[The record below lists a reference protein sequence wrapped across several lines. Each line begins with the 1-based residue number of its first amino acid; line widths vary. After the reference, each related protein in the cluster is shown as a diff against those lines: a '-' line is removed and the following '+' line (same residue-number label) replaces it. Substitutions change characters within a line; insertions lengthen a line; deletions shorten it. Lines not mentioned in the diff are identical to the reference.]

1 MNTWS
6 WYRPLLRWLLLAL
19 LPVLLSSC
27 SSSTSG
33 RDLPGVTPTGPV
45 DVVKVRGTASVTV
58 EARELQRLV
67 QVEVIPAHAIVP
79 MGETLLFSA
88 VGYDQKGREVE
99 GLRFKWRMENQAA
112 GSISPNGVFRTGHVT
127 GAFQD
132 ATSVSASQE
141 TSSGL
146 IQVEGKA
153 TVSVTRS
160 LSAHAI
166 DRVLVFPDEIEV
178 ERGGVVRLSALA
190 VDRDDVV
197 VPGARFQWAMED
209 HQAGSVDLQ
218 GLFTA
223 GQQEGVFPRAIGVT
237 AQGEQD
243 QGPVT
248 AFVDV
253 RVTKGPQVP
262 QLTAVTV
269 LPQAVALLPGD
280 TFTFSALPL
289 DQQGNRLTNVE
300 TDWSLAVPQVGR
312 LDSKGRLLVEGP
324 PGTYSEAVRA
334 RVTARQ
340 GSESVSLTA
349 AVTITILE
357 PPDRGLPGEGKLSQ
371 ISLYPQEVALAP
383 GESARLSIVGL
394 DNGGQ
399 VVQNVEVQWSV
410 PEEVGEI
417 TRRGKLTAGPRPGAF
432 ADAVHVQVRQ
442 ETEDGPI
449 LREATATVVI
459 TGRLAQVTVTPQE
472 ITIDPGGKVQF
483 SFAAYDTNGA
493 RLFDVDFAW
502 NVTDERAGTIDSTGL
517 LTAGKTPGHYPNV
530 VQVEVT
536 QRSPPP

>member
-1 MNTWS
+1 M
-6 WYRPLLRWLLLAL
+6 
-19 LPVLLSSC
+19 
-27 SSSTSG
+27 
-33 RDLPGVTPTGPV
+33 
-45 DVVKVRGTASVTV
+45 VKVRGTASVTV

-166 DRVLVFPDEIEV
+166 NRVLVFPDEIEV

-209 HQAGSVDLQ
+209 HQVGSVDLQ

-449 LREATATVVI
+449 LR
-459 TGRLAQVTVTPQE
+459 
-472 ITIDPGGKVQF
+472 
-483 SFAAYDTNGA
+483 
-493 RLFDVDFAW
+493 
-502 NVTDERAGTIDSTGL
+502 
-517 LTAGKTPGHYPNV
+517 
-530 VQVEVT
+530 
-536 QRSPPP
+536 